1 MSKFILYTYQFSP
14 LQEKKEISLFEDDMK
29 VLTKEE
35 LMEQKQNIFSAFF
48 QEGSTLLF
56 KKQSKKFAH
65 KIILN
70 KDNIIVFRLAN
81 NKKLYLE
88 ESFQKQEY
96 RYYPSCLIIVD
107 NRKDIQ
113 HIAIEED
120 KTAFSDTDTVKKIL
134 NLTFNRYL
142 HNKGLNIT
150 IQRDY
155 EKVEFWNIVHQY
167 EQKIEMIRF
176 NFSYPNL
183 PNVNKSIKELIAKT
197 NKATNSKHSSF
208 ELKAAD
214 DENLEIND
222 ENQDIVDMAAYS
234 ADCGDIITIKVK
246 GVKAYIKT
254 GTTTKGFECDNLE
267 TSLNGDLFE
276 RGINTLKKILNKFRR
291 E

>member
-1 MSKFILYTYQFSP
+1 
-14 LQEKKEISLFEDDMK
+14 
-29 VLTKEE
+29 
-35 LMEQKQNIFSAFF
+35 MEQKQNIFSAFF

>member
-134 NLTFNRYL
+134 NLTF
-142 HNKGLNIT
+142 
-150 IQRDY
+150 
-155 EKVEFWNIVHQY
+155 
-167 EQKIEMIRF
+167 
-176 NFSYPNL
+176 P
-183 PNVNKSIKELIAKT
+183 
-197 NKATNSKHSSF
+197 
-208 ELKAAD
+208 
-214 DENLEIND
+214 
-222 ENQDIVDMAAYS
+222 
-234 ADCGDIITIKVK
+234 
-246 GVKAYIKT
+246 
-254 GTTTKGFECDNLE
+254 
-267 TSLNGDLFE
+267 
-276 RGINTLKKILNKFRR
+276 
-291 E
+291 

>member
-1 MSKFILYTYQFSP
+1 MP
-14 LQEKKEISLFEDDMK
+14 
-29 VLTKEE
+29 
-35 LMEQKQNIFSAFF
+35 
-48 QEGSTLLF
+48 
-56 KKQSKKFAH
+56 
-65 KIILN
+65 
-70 KDNIIVFRLAN
+70 
-81 NKKLYLE
+81 
-88 ESFQKQEY
+88 
-96 RYYPSCLIIVD
+96 
-107 NRKDIQ
+107 
-113 HIAIEED
+113 HI
-120 KTAFSDTDTVKKIL
+120 SDTDTVKKIL

>member
-1 MSKFILYTYQFSP
+1 MSKYILYTYQFSP
-14 LQEKKEISLFEDDMK
+14 IQKKKETNIFESNTN

-35 LMEQKQNIFSAFF
+35 LMEQKQNIFGAFF
-48 QEGSTLLF
+48 QEKFTPLF
-56 KKQSKKFAH
+56 KKQNKNYAH

-70 KDNIIVFRLAN
+70 ESNIIVFRLAN

-88 ESFQKQEY
+88 EAFQKQEY

-120 KTAFSDTDTVKKIL
+120 KTAFSDTNAVQKIL
-134 NLTFNRYL
+134 LVSFNRYL
-142 HNKGLNIT
+142 HEKGLNIT

-155 EKVEFWNIVHQY
+155 ENVEFWDIVHNN
-167 EQKIEMIRF
+167 EQKIEMVRF

-183 PNVNKSIKELIAKT
+183 PNVNKSIKEVIAKA

-208 ELKAAD
+208 ELKAA
-214 DENLEIND
+214 EGETLEINE

-234 ADCGDIITIKVK
+234 ADCGDIITIKTK

-267 TSLNGDLFE
+267 TTLAGNLFKSGIEKLIEKLNEFC
-276 RGINTLKKILNKFRR
+276 RK
-291 E
+291 